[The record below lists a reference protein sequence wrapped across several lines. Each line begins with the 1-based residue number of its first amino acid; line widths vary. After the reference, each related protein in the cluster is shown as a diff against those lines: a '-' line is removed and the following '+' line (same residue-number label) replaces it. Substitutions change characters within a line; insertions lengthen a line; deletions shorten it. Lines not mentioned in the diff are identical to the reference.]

1 MNIKKWCLGLLVML
15 ACAGPAL
22 ADGLS
27 STLNAT
33 TSIAAIAVVSGDG
46 QAGEPYQG
54 CVNLY
59 GTFNSAT
66 VHWLVSTDD
75 GVTKSPMRDLSGNA
89 VTSTDADTFCFKWG
103 WSPANLADQTI
114 FYSSVSGALSAPSLT
129 VDLFDNR

>member
-46 QAGEPYQG
+46 QVLRHPVGGLGAGGGADDEQRG
-54 CVNLY
+54 EGDGLAVHGRFSWVKVISWLA
-59 GTFNSAT
+59 GWASAMT
-66 VHWLVSTDD
+66 L
-75 GVTKSPMRDLSGNA
+75 
-89 VTSTDADTFCFKWG
+89 
-103 WSPANLADQTI
+103 
-114 FYSSVSGALSAPSLT
+114 
-129 VDLFDNR
+129 